1 MDIFVEIGLIIV
13 IATIISF
20 VLKTLKQPLIIGYIL
35 TGIIAGP
42 HVLELVGS
50 AHYIELFSRF
60 GIAILLF
67 IIGINLK
74 PRTIHEVGKVSLI
87 TGIGQ
92 IIITSILGFIMM
104 KLAGYDVVESI
115 YGSIA
120 LTLSSTIIVLK
131 LLSDKGDLNKLYG
144 KISTGFLLIQDIF
157 AAIALLVI
165 SIIGSKDISQGKDI
179 SSIFIFLIIKAI
191 ILVIILFF
199 FSKYIL
205 PKLIKFAASSQEL
218 LFIFSMAWGI
228 GMASIFLVLGFS
240 LEIGALVAGIIMASS
255 DYSEEIASRMKPL
268 RDFFILLFFVMLGSI
283 MNFTNFQIIIIPS
296 IFLSL
301 FVLIGNP
308 IIMIIIMNLL
318 GYKRRTSFLTGL
330 VVAQISE
337 FSLILITLGYSMG
350 HVSKDIVSIVALV
363 GVITI
368 AGSTYLVL
376 YAEKLYETF
385 KPFLKYFEFR
395 KKTIETDDS
404 ADSDIDMYIIG
415 YDRVGYDYVQI
426 AQKMGLMYCVIDFD
440 PKAINKLKANN
451 INYYFG
457 DVEDVDFLEEISIN
471 QAKIVIST
479 VPDFDANKTLVSYY
493 KQHNNTDGIIIVT
506 SSNIK
511 NAKIL
516 YQHGA
521 TFVVMSHYL
530 GARYAANM
538 IEKYSYNKKLFEDE
552 KFKHM
557 AYLETRAIL
566 TKEE

>member
-1 MDIFVEIGLIIV
+1 MNIFVEIGLIIF
-13 IATIISF
+13 IATVISF
-20 VLKTLKQPLIIGYIL
+20 VLKLLKQPLVIGYIL

-50 AHYIELFSRF
+50 ANYIELFSKF

-74 PRTIHEVGKVSLI
+74 PKTIHEVGKVSLI

-92 IIITSILGFIMM
+92 ILITSILGFIIM
-104 KLAGYDVVESI
+104 KLAGFDATESI

-165 SIIGSKDISQGKDI
+165 SIIGSKDISGGRNMSEI
-179 SSIFIFLIIKAI
+179 IIFLIIKAI

-205 PKLIKFAASSQEL
+205 PKLAKFAASSQEL

-228 GMASIFLVLGFS
+228 GMASIFLILGFS

-283 MNFTNFQIIIIPS
+283 MSFTNFQSIIIPS
-296 IFLSL
+296 ILLSL

-308 IIMIIIMNLL
+308 IIMIVIMNLL

-376 YAEKLYETF
+376 YAEKLYEIF

-395 KKTIETDDS
+395 KKIIEIDDS
-404 ADSDIDMYIIG
+404 VVSDIDMYIIG
-415 YDRVGYDYVQI
+415 YDRVGYDYVKI
-426 AQKMGLMYCVIDFD
+426 AQKMGLKYCVIDFD

-457 DVEDVDFLEEISIN
+457 DIEDVDFLEEININ
-471 QAKIVIST
+471 KAKIVIST
-479 VPDFDANKTLVSYY
+479 VPDFDDNKTLVSYY
-493 KQHNNTDGIIIVT
+493 KKHNIEGIIIVT

-530 GARYAANM
+530 GARYASNM
-538 IEKYSYNKKLFEDE
+538 IEKHRFNKQAFEEE
-552 KFKHM
+552 KAIHM
-557 AYLETRAIL
+557 VYLEKRAEI
-566 TKEE
+566 TQEE